1 MTTKPPPKVR
11 SPEITLYDDDGVFYP
26 ETDGMP
32 LPDGFE
38 QEPLFAQVVP
48 VLRAYLKQRYSVIVS
63 GDTFLYYEQGNPA
76 AVVAPDCYVSFG
88 VTDDL
93 IPPLNSYL
101 TWRVGK
107 VPDFVLEIASR
118 STARR
123 DNVAKR
129 ELYARLGVGEY
140 WRYDWTPDSRYC
152 GEPLIGE
159 RLVDGEYERFSN
171 AQEPDGLVWAH
182 SPTLGLDLCW
192 DVGRLRYRIPET
204 GEYLRDLQESE
215 TALQESEAALQQ
227 AEAARIVAEAEAAE
241 LREQLRRLQSEQ
253 GG

>member
-1 MTTKPPPKVR
+1 MTTKPPPKVG
-11 SPEITLYDDDGVFYP
+11 STEITLYDDDGVFYP

-48 VLRAYLKQRYSVIVS
+48 VLRAYLKQRYDVIIS

-123 DNVAKR
+123 DNVEKR
-129 ELYARLGVGEY
+129 ELYARLGIGEY

-152 GEPLIGE
+152 GEPLLGE
-159 RLVDGEYERFSN
+159 RLVDGEYERFLTRR
-171 AQEPDGLVWAH
+171 EPDGLVWGH
-182 SPTLGLDLCW
+182 SPTISLDLCW
-192 DVGRLRYRIPET
+192 DNGRLRFRIPET
-204 GEYLRDLQESE
+204 GEYLLDYTESQ
-215 TALQESEAALQQ
+215 TALQS
-227 AEAARIVAEAEAAE
+227 AEAARAAAEAETAE
-241 LREQLRRLQSEQ
+241 LREQLRRLQAQQDGAS
-253 GG
+253 